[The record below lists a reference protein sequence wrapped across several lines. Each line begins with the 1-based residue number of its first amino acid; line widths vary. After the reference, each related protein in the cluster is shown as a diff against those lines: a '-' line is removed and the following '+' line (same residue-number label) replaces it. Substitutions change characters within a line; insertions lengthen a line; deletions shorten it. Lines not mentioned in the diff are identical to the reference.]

1 MLTNQIA
8 SDPADHAADIPQVGL
23 AIITGSANW
32 GLAFPE
38 DIEFDGVRTLRRD
51 VSFETPYGR
60 SDNWKLIEFDAS
72 ITAEGRTK
80 RALCM
85 YSHGNPRDHID
96 HSCHRRA
103 FWVLMNAGVKQV
115 L

>member
-51 VSFETPYGR
+51 ISFE
-60 SDNWKLIEFDAS
+60 
-72 ITAEGRTK
+72 
-80 RALCM
+80 
-85 YSHGNPRDHID
+85 
-96 HSCHRRA
+96 
-103 FWVLMNAGVKQV
+103 
-115 L
+115 